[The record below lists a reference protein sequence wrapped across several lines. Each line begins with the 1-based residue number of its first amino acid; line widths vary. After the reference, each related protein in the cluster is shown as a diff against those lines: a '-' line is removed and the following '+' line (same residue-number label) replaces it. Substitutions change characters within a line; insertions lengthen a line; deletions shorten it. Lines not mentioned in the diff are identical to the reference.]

1 MRYTIKVKLIA
12 GFTAIVAIVLI
23 STYFSISGLTAITS
37 STDVLINNTALAEK
51 ISVELQRD
59 FYDGSAS
66 LREFLLSSEKSDLD
80 TYEKDVKEAR
90 SNFNSLIEQL
100 NKVADVQLR
109 DQIVKIN
116 GLAKDYNEIT
126 DKVLA
131 GGRIHSN
138 AQALA
143 IIQSDEIKTFNEA
156 QNLLNQ
162 LSEHLELENSSS
174 KDANLQFANSQLMAV
189 INRAFSVWGEARS
202 HLREA
207 NLASDDA
214 GTKTALDSYNAKI
227 AEARRLFDSLSQ
239 KALSDANKRIVMDVQ
254 SKFKNYNDLFDT
266 KINSLISAN
275 TETRALA
282 LALGDGRKAGD
293 KLIDALNEV
302 AKVERQSM
310 HDGIANN
317 LLTSSNTRNVQL
329 VFALISALLASAVGI
344 YLSLNISQN
353 LNRAVSVTSTVA
365 TGDLD
370 VDLATVPNDEFGDL
384 LSSIKTMVENLKII
398 ASNATSISSGDLLV
412 DVKPRS
418 DRDSLG
424 IALENM
430 VARLREIVGTNFQIA
445 GSVAS
450 GSQQMSASSEQ
461 LAQGSTEQASAA
473 GEVASSMEQMASNIK
488 QTAEN
493 ANQTEKIAK
502 QSAIDAEMSG
512 EAVIKTV
519 QAMQTIAGKISIIQ
533 EIARQTD
540 LLALNA
546 AVEAARAGEHGKG
559 FAVVASEVRKLAER
573 SQTAATEISALS
585 VDTVSAA
592 QGAGDRLTR
601 LVPDIRKTSEL
612 VEEISAAVRE
622 QDVGAGQINKAIQQ
636 LDTLIQQNAAAAE
649 EMSTTA
655 EELNS
660 RSIEL
665 QDSISFFKIDTDAS
679 SGSPRRKIGSDAGRS
694 AQGFKAAARGGNT
707 FKSGASKPVR
717 NGVKIDMGLKDAD
730 DANFGQY

>member
-1 MRYTIKVKLIA
+1 MRYTIKIKLMT
-12 GFTAIVAIVLI
+12 GFVAIVAIGLI
-23 STYFSISGLTAITS
+23 STYVSISGLSTVTS
-37 STDVLINNTALAEK
+37 STDTLINNTSVSDR

-59 FYDGSAS
+59 YNSARAS
-66 LREFLLSSEKSDLD
+66 EREFLLSSEKADLD
-80 TYEKDVKEAR
+80 AFEKEVKDSRIKFSAA
-90 SNFNSLIEQL
+90 IEQL
-100 NKVADVQLR
+100 GKVAQPELHD
-109 DQIVKIN
+109 DINKIIS
-116 GLAKDYNEIT
+116 LTKDYNEIS
-126 DKVLA
+126 DKVLSI
-131 GGRIHSN
+131 GRVHSN
-138 AQALA
+138 AQSLV
-143 IIQSDEIKTFNEA
+143 IIQNEESKLYVEA
-156 QNLLNQ
+156 RNMLNQ
-162 LSEHLELENSSS
+162 LSDHIDLENSAS
-174 KDANLQFANSQLMAV
+174 KDASSQL
-189 INRAFSVWGEARS
+189 INQQLVAAFNHADSLWGEARS
-202 HLREA
+202 FLREA

-214 GTKTALDSYNAKI
+214 GTKTALDAYKLKI
-227 AEARRLFDSLSQ
+227 ADARKLFDTASL
-239 KALSDANKRIVMDVQ
+239 KAASETSKRLVADIQ
-254 SKFKNYNDLFDT
+254 AKFKAYSDLFDT
-266 KINSLISAN
+266 KINALISAN

-282 LALGDGRKAGD
+282 IALGDGRKAGD
-293 KLIDALNEV
+293 RLTEALLEFG
-302 AKVERQSM
+302 KIERQNM
-310 HDGIANN
+310 HDGVVSN
-317 LLTSSNTRNVQL
+317 LATSSSTRTLQL
-329 VFALISALLASAVGI
+329 IFALITALLASAVGI
-344 YLSLNISQN
+344 YLSMNISRN
-353 LNRAVSVTSTVA
+353 LTRAVTVTKTVA
-365 TGDLD
+365 TGELE
-370 VDLATVPNDEFGDL
+370 VDLANIPNDEFGDL
-384 LSSIKTMVENLKII
+384 LMSIRNMIENLQTV
-398 ASNATSISSGDLLV
+398 ARSATAISEGDLLV
-412 DVKPRS
+412 TVTPRS

-430 VARLREIVGTNFQIA
+430 VLRLRDIVGTNNQIA
-445 GSVAS
+445 GSVAA

-502 QSAIDAEMSG
+502 QSAVDAEQSG
-512 EAVIKTV
+512 EAVLKTV

-601 LVPDIRKTSEL
+601 LVPDIRRTSEL

-636 LDTLIQQNAAAAE
+636 LDSLIQQNAAAAE

-665 QDSISFFKIDTDAS
+665 QESISFFKISNDGSNNQSRRSNFAES
-679 SGSPRRKIGSDAGRS
+679 SRSNQSAKVTAKPQRSTKPAAGRATRS
-694 AQGFKAAARGGNT
+694 GF
-707 FKSGASKPVR
+707 
-717 NGVKIDMGLKDAD
+717 KIDMGQKDSE

>member
-1 MRYTIKVKLIA
+1 
-12 GFTAIVAIVLI
+12 
-23 STYFSISGLTAITS
+23 
-37 STDVLINNTALAEK
+37 
-51 ISVELQRD
+51 
-59 FYDGSAS
+59 
-66 LREFLLSSEKSDLD
+66 
-80 TYEKDVKEAR
+80 
-90 SNFNSLIEQL
+90 
-100 NKVADVQLR
+100 
-109 DQIVKIN
+109 
-116 GLAKDYNEIT
+116 
-126 DKVLA
+126 
-131 GGRIHSN
+131 
-138 AQALA
+138 
-143 IIQSDEIKTFNEA
+143 
-156 QNLLNQ
+156 
-162 LSEHLELENSSS
+162 
-174 KDANLQFANSQLMAV
+174 
-189 INRAFSVWGEARS
+189 
-202 HLREA
+202 
-207 NLASDDA
+207 
-214 GTKTALDSYNAKI
+214 
-227 AEARRLFDSLSQ
+227 
-239 KALSDANKRIVMDVQ
+239 
-254 SKFKNYNDLFDT
+254 
-266 KINSLISAN
+266 
-275 TETRALA
+275 
-282 LALGDGRKAGD
+282 
-293 KLIDALNEV
+293 
-302 AKVERQSM
+302 
-310 HDGIANN
+310 
-317 LLTSSNTRNVQL
+317 
-329 VFALISALLASAVGI
+329 
-344 YLSLNISQN
+344 
-353 LNRAVSVTSTVA
+353 
-365 TGDLD
+365 
-370 VDLATVPNDEFGDL
+370 
-384 LSSIKTMVENLKII
+384 
-398 ASNATSISSGDLLV
+398 
-412 DVKPRS
+412 
-418 DRDSLG
+418 
-424 IALENM
+424 
-430 VARLREIVGTNFQIA
+430 
-445 GSVAS
+445 
-450 GSQQMSASSEQ
+450 MSASSEQ

-665 QDSISFFKIDTDAS
+665 QDSISFFKIDTDSS
-679 SGSPRRKIGSDAGRS
+679 SGSSRRKMASDSHRS
-694 AQGFKAAARGGNT
+694 AQSSKVVVRGAGAV
-707 FKSGASKPVR
+707 KSGASKQAR
-717 NGVKIDMGLKDAD
+717 NGVKIDMGLKDPD